1 MILFKEVIVVN
12 KMLGGKGG
20 MREGVGMERRGEG
33 PSIPHWDV
41 LSKTLNFDL
50 QTAYIIIYIS
60 YT

>member
-1 MILFKEVIVVN
+1 
-12 KMLGGKGG
+12 MLGGKGG